1 MNLYQNEKYIEDVKS
16 VTALA
21 LPWEKLKDKSV
32 MLSGA
37 TGLLGSFLIDVI
49 LEKNV
54 EDELNCTVYALGR
67 NEQKAKE
74 RFSKMIDS
82 FVKDVSISP
91 DVLHNVYFGNLSAQN
106 PRIAVADDEDLP
118 STYLESF
125 VLAGDSDGNN

>member
-1 MNLYQNEKYIEDVKS
+1 MQSTPNE
-16 VTALA
+16 T
-21 LPWEKLKDKSV
+21 EKL
-32 MLSGA
+32 LSHW
-37 TGLLGSFLIDVI
+37 
-49 LEKNV
+49 
-54 EDELNCTVYALGR
+54 
-67 NEQKAKE
+67 NECRLHLFEAKE